1 MTLPDDGDQMGGGDQ
16 TGGDETTPRLL
27 LDVMLGKLAT
37 YLRMCGY
44 DAAYALD
51 DGVEDDDAVLDA
63 ATSESRVL
71 VTRDRQLASR
81 ASESVLLTEREVEDQ
96 LRELR
101 SEGFTL
107 SLDEVPRFCGRC
119 NGRLDSAGD
128 DTDAPDEPRPEYV
141 PDDKPLWRCRECG
154 QYFWKGSHW
163 DDVEVRLNE
172 L

>member
-1 MTLPDDGDQMGGGDQ
+1 MTED
-16 TGGDETTPRLL
+16 RLL

-44 DAAYALD
+44 DAAYALND
-51 DGVEDDDAVLDA
+51 EVEDDDAVLDLA
-63 ATSESRVL
+63 ASESRVL

-96 LRELR
+96 LRELQ
-101 SEGFTL
+101 SAGFTL
-107 SLDEVPRFCGRC
+107 SLAEEPRFCGRC
-119 NGRLDSAGD
+119 NGQVDPVDD
-128 DTDAPDEPRPEYV
+128 DTDAPVSRPEYV

-163 DDVEVRLNE
+163 DDVEAQLDE